1 MAPTL
6 YRGSRPAKAHTDRAR
21 DWAEIQERML
31 VPLYDAVHERL
42 GVGPGTRLL
51 ALGCGSGLALLLA
64 AHRGAAVTGYDT
76 DPARLRLA
84 RERLGTLRAHAPTA
98 GPPHIA
104 GPSRTAEPPHI
115 AEPFRLR
122 PGAPDATALRGAG
135 YGVVTALDP
144 AVPAGALRPALTAVA
159 ATARKGSAVVLAGW
173 GPPERCAA
181 AAVLRVAARLAEP
194 RGGSGPDSPDTEAG
208 TESDTGA
215 DTGPLGSLPRLSG
228 RDDLEDLAAQVG
240 LRPDGS
246 GRVAC
251 PFGYPDQAA
260 AVRGL
265 LSTGLFDAAVA
276 ATDPQ
281 QVEKELAEALHP
293 YRRPD
298 GAVVMRNVF
307 RYLVARV

>member
-6 YRGSRPAKAHTDRAR
+6 SRGSRPAKAHTDRAR

-31 VPLYDAVHERL
+31 VPLYDRVHDRL

-51 ALGCGSGLALLLA
+51 ALDCGTGLALLLA
-64 AHRGAAVTGYDT
+64 AVRGAAVTGYDR

-84 RERLGTLRAHAPTA
+84 RERLGVLRTGARTA
-98 GPPHIA
+98 GPPY
-104 GPSRTAEPPHI
+104 I
-115 AEPFRLR
+115 AEPFTLR
-122 PGAPDATALRGAG
+122 PGAPDAAGLRGAG

-144 AVPAGALRPALTAVA
+144 AAPAAALRPALAAVA
-159 ATARKGSAVVLAGW
+159 AAVPRGSAVVLAGW

-194 RGGSGPDSPDTEAG
+194 GGGG
-208 TESDTGA
+208 GTGA
-215 DTGPLGSLPRLSG
+215 VPRLSG
-228 RDDLEDLAAQVG
+228 RDDLEDLAVEAG

-265 LSTGLFDAAVA
+265 LSTGLFDTAAA
-276 ATDPQ
+276 ATDQQ

-298 GAVVMRNVF
+298 GTIRLDNVF
-307 RYLVARV
+307 RYLVART

>member
-6 YRGSRPAKAHTDRAR
+6 YRGSRPATAATGRAR

-51 ALGCGSGLALLLA
+51 ALNCGSGLALLLA
-64 AHRGAAVTGYDT
+64 AVRGAAVTGYES

-84 RERLGTLRAHAPTA
+84 RERLGTLPADA
-98 GPPHIA
+98 
-104 GPSRTAEPPHI
+104 HI
-115 AEPFRLR
+115 AEPPPLPR
-122 PGAPDATALRGAG
+122 AAG

-144 AVPAGALRPALTAVA
+144 AVPAGVLRPALAAVA

-194 RGGSGPDSPDTEAG
+194 GSAPAAPV
-208 TESDTGA
+208 
-215 DTGPLGSLPRLSG
+215 PRLSG
-228 RDDLEDLAAQVG
+228 RDDLEELAAQAG

-251 PFGYPDQAA
+251 PFGYPDRAA

-265 LSTGLFDAAVA
+265 VSTGLFDAAVA
-276 ATDPQ
+276 ATDRQ
-281 QVEKELAEALHP
+281 QVDKELTEALHP

-298 GAVVMRNVF
+298 GTVRMDNVF
-307 RYLVARV
+307 RYLVARA